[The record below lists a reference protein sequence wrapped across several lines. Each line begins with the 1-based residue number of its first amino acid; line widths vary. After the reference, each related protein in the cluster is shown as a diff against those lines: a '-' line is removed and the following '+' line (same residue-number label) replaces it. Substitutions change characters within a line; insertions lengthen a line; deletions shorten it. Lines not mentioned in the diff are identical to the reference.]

1 LNNFKNLKYVGAIAV
16 SLLVLQFVGVAAAQA
31 QSDGDSQWIAR
42 LHFVKT
48 WPGSDTF
55 RVEDPE
61 NVEPPIFTEFWAD
74 GGNGFN
80 LEVERMIR
88 PNIGVYLGVTFANM
102 KTNLKFERGDQFL
115 YSNDRVDMR
124 QWNLGGNYHFSFN
137 GRADVYAGV
146 LVSWVNFSSS
156 TFYFPEVDREY
167 RAEYDSELSGG
178 LNAGIDF
185 PVAMDGKLVVSGQL
199 RYLFLALE
207 SDSGLAANTIDPLQG
222 YIGVGYRF

>member
-1 LNNFKNLKYVGAIAV
+1 MKKSKNLKYVGAIAFA
-16 SLLVLQFVGVAAAQA
+16 LLALQLVGVAGAQA
-31 QSDGDSQWIAR
+31 QNDADFSWITR

-55 RVEDPE
+55 RVEDPM
-61 NVEPPIFTEFWAD
+61 NVEPPIFTEFWTN

-102 KTNLKFERGDQFL
+102 KTNLKFEQGDQFL
-115 YSNDRVDMR
+115 FSDDRVDMR
-124 QWNLGGNYHFSFN
+124 QWNLGGNYHFSPN
-137 GRADVYAGV
+137 GRADFYAGV

-156 TFYFPEVDREY
+156 TFYFSEIDREY

-178 LNAGIDF
+178 LNGGIDF